1 MSANAA
7 KETETLMRLNFTQ
20 QSKIVVEISRC
31 GQKKAFFRGSDRLR
45 KPATMKLLPA
55 MHSPLVVKQ

>member
-1 MSANAA
+1 MSGNAA

-31 GQKKAFFRGSDRLR
+31 GQKKRFFVE
-45 KPATMKLLPA
+45 ATGYENLQP
-55 MHSPLVVKQ
+55 